1 MFVTNPDGSPA
12 RRIPVVTQGSNVQ
25 SLTQD
30 DGVAKL
36 SVNTPNSQQPL
47 TITVSLRQPRDPT
60 PGRRGLYWYSRVLT
74 FVQRDPAMCTV
85 GVLSFAERNIE
96 VFSLA

>member
-12 RRIPVVTQGSNVQ
+12 RRVPVATQDSLDVQ

-36 SVNTPNSQQPL
+36 IINTHKDRKPL
-47 TITVSLRQPRDPT
+47 DITVSPPAVGPLTGEPT
-60 PGRRGLYWYSRVLT
+60 LYISMSVL
-74 FVQRDPAMCTV
+74 
-85 GVLSFAERNIE
+85 
-96 VFSLA
+96 

>member
-12 RRIPVVTQGSNVQ
+12 SRVPVATQDSLDVQ

-36 SVNTPNSQQPL
+36 IINTHKDRKPL
-47 TITVSLRQPRDPT
+47 DITVSLHLPWDLT
-60 PGRRGLYWYSRVLT
+60 PGNRGTL
-74 FVQRDPAMCTV
+74 FVQ
-85 GVLSFAERNIE
+85 
-96 VFSLA
+96 

>member
-12 RRIPVVTQGSNVQ
+12 RRVPVATQDSLHVQ

-36 SVNTPNSQQPL
+36 IINTHKDRKPL
-47 TITVSLRQPRDPT
+47 NIIVSPPLPWDPT
-60 PGRRGLYWYSRVLT
+60 PGNRGAL
-74 FVQRDPAMCTV
+74 FVQ
-85 GVLSFAERNIE
+85 
-96 VFSLA
+96 